1 MKRIGD
7 IFESV
12 LDIDNLRLAFLKA
25 SRGKRHRD
33 DQRMFQANLDQELFR
48 LRQGLAD
55 GSYPVGKYTHFKIF
69 DPKEREICAAAF
81 GERVLHHALMNVCE
95 PYFEKWLSERT
106 FACRKGY
113 GQMRAVHAAAH
124 AAHMN
129 DWYLKCDFRKFFDT
143 IPHAGIKCMLARKFK
158 DRRVVYWFE
167 RILSTYQTEKGRG
180 LPIGNLTSQHL
191 ANLYLDP
198 LDRLPRTA
206 YVRYMDDF
214 VFWSN
219 SKNELLQLMKDILPR
234 FATGLGLDLK
244 EPILN
249 RTTKGMDFLGMR
261 VFPGHIG
268 INRRSRGRYRR
279 QMRRYNYLLAT
290 GRMDDRVYQD
300 RVTALTAFVQQADTL
315 CWRQNY
321 FGGRREASG
330 SNRVIRGGS
339 YNNDADN
346 CTSSYRNN
354 NDPSNDN
361 NNNGFRLACSAAPQ
375 ERTAVPVG
383 NQFLRKQDEYTR
395 GSVLVGLPDDHE
407 PLFDFKGENTKESHS

>member
-1 MKRIGD
+1 MKRVGD

-25 SRGKRHRD
+25 CRGKRIRA
-33 DQRMFQANLDQELFR
+33 DQRMFQSKLDRELIR
-48 LRQGLAD
+48 LQQGLAD
-55 GSYPVGKYTHFKIF
+55 GTYPVGNYTRFKIF

-81 GERVLHHALMNVCE
+81 GERVLHHALINVCE
-95 PYFEKWLSERT
+95 PYFDKWLCERT

-113 GQMRAVHAAAH
+113 GQFRAVQAAAYAARRH
-124 AAHMN
+124 A
-129 DWYLKCDFRKFFDT
+129 WYLKCDFRKFFDT
-143 IPHAGIKCMLARKFK
+143 IPHAGIRCLLLRKFK
-158 DRRVVYWFE
+158 DRRIIHWLE
-167 RILSTYQTEKGRG
+167 RILSTYQTAEGRG

-198 LDRLPRTA
+198 LDRLARTA

-219 SKNELLQLMKDILPR
+219 SRDELLQLKRDVLPR
-234 FATGLGLDLK
+234 LAVKLGLELK
-244 EPILN
+244 EPMLN
-249 RTTKGMDFLGMR
+249 RTSKGMDFLGMR
-261 VFPGHIG
+261 VFPGCVG
-268 INRRSRGRYRR
+268 INRRSRNRYRQR
-279 QMRRYNYLLAT
+279 MRLYDHLLETEQMTER
-290 GRMDDRVYQD
+290 DYQD

-315 CWRQNY
+315 RWRQNY

-330 SNRVIRGGS
+330 SNRVMRGGS

-354 NDPSNDN
+354 NNSPSNDN

-375 ERTAVPVG
+375 EYTAVPVG
-383 NQFLRKQDEYTR
+383 NQTSLRRGEYTG
-395 GSVLVGLPDDHE
+395 GSVLVGRPDGHE
-407 PLFDFKGENTKESHS
+407 PLFSFEKDSKMEE